1 MTEEEEIRRGHEA
14 KRLLES
20 PLFKSAFDTVEAGI
34 VDAMRR
40 VPMGDANG
48 QQTLILSLQV
58 LSKVRGYI
66 AEVAQTGQ
74 LAALAKQES
83 MGRRILNRVRGA

>member
-14 KRLLES
+14 NRLLEN
-20 PLFKSAFDTVEAGI
+20 PLFKAAFEMVETGI

-40 VPMGDANG
+40 VPMGDASG

-66 AEVAQTGQ
+66 AEAAQTGQ
-74 LAALAKQES
+74 LAALSKQES
-83 MGRRILNRVRGA
+83 LSRRIINRVRGA